1 MLIGAAVFSR
11 PLVPASL
18 IAAFVGGL
26 APDLP
31 MLGMVLWSTRITGVP
46 EHEVFGKLYFSADWQ
61 AVFAV
66 DHSLFLWSILL
77 AAALW
82 SGSIVLRSFFG
93 SGLLHALVDFL
104 THHDDARQQLW
115 PLSDWVFRSPVSYWD
130 SRYYGDVFGIFEL
143 GLVITLT
150 IYLFW
155 RMQFWWQRAMVLAVS
170 AILVLPFVLTG
181 SLHSLH
187 GMD

>member
-82 SGSIVLRSFFG
+82 SGWYCILM
-93 SGLLHALVDFL
+93 SGN
-104 THHDDARQQLW
+104 
-115 PLSDWVFRSPVSYWD
+115 S
-130 SRYYGDVFGIFEL
+130 FEL
-143 GLVITLT
+143 RGMSPCWGAPQHGLP
-150 IYLFW
+150 
-155 RMQFWWQRAMVLAVS
+155 
-170 AILVLPFVLTG
+170 ILVF
-181 SLHSLH
+181 H
-187 GMD
+187 GVATQPWRRTNGQAEGYGA